1 LIEKYNERLTN
12 NKNMN
17 MELDID
23 EDTPEDIFY

>member
-23 EDTPEDIFY
+23 ENTPEDILY